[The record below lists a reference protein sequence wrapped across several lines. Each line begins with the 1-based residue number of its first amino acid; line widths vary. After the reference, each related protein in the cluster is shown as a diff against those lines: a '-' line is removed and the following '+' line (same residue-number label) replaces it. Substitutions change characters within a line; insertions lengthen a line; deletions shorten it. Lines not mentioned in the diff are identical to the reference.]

1 MTDRLPASMAGAVD
15 LSGLAARHAR
25 PAAPAAPAPA
35 ADGAAPADGSAPAGG
50 VGVIVDVTDADFAQ
64 VVELS
69 RTVPVIIDIWAEWCG
84 PCKQLTPILERL
96 VTAYEGRIVLAKVDA
111 DRNPQLVQAFQAQ
124 SIPTVAA
131 VIGGRPAALF
141 TGAIP
146 EAQVRDVLEQVLAF
160 AAQEGV
166 TGRLPVGDGAEAPA
180 APEEP
185 PLPPLH
191 QEAHDA
197 LDRGDLAASIDAYER
212 AIVANP
218 RDADA
223 VAGLANVRLLQRL
236 DGTTADGIR
245 SAAAD
250 APTDVAAQ
258 MLVAD
263 LDLSGG
269 HVEDAFAR
277 LLDLVAATTGDERRD
292 VRLRL
297 VDLFEIVG
305 ADDPRVAQ
313 ARRRLTTL
321 LY

>member
-25 PAAPAAPAPA
+25 PPAAQQSAP
-35 ADGAAPADGSAPAGG
+35 ADGAAPPQGAG
-50 VGVIVDVTDADFAQ
+50 GVIVDVGDADFAQ
-64 VVELS
+64 IVELS
-69 RTVPVIIDIWAEWCG
+69 RTVPVVIDIWAEWCG
-84 PCKQLTPILERL
+84 PCTQLTPILERL

-111 DRNPQLVQAFQAQ
+111 DQNPQLVQAFQAQ

-141 TGAIP
+141 TGALP
-146 EAQVRDVLEQVLAF
+146 EAQVADVLEQVLAF

-166 TGRLPVGDGAEAPA
+166 TGRVPMGEAGDEPEVPA
-180 APEEP
+180 EP

-197 LDRGDLAASIDAYER
+197 LDRGDLAAAIDAFER

-218 RDADA
+218 RDGEA
-223 VAGLANVRLLQRL
+223 VAGLANVRLLERL
-236 DGTTADGIR
+236 QGTTADGVR
-245 SAAAD
+245 QAAAD
-250 APTDVAAQ
+250 APHDVAAQ

-263 LDLSGG
+263 LDVSGG

-277 LLDLVAATTGDERRD
+277 LLDLVAATAGEQRQE

-305 ADDPRVAQ
+305 ADDPRVAA

-321 LY
+321 LF

>member
-25 PAAPAAPAPA
+25 PAAPQQPTQ
-35 ADGAAPADGSAPAGG
+35 DGETPQGG
-50 VGVIVDVTDADFAQ
+50 AGVIVDVGDADFAQ
-64 VVELS
+64 IVELS
-69 RTVPVIIDIWAEWCG
+69 RTVPVVVDIWAEWCG
-84 PCKQLTPILERL
+84 PCTQLTPILERL
-96 VTAYEGRIVLAKVDA
+96 VTAYAGRIVLAKVDA

-146 EAQVRDVLEQVLAF
+146 EAQVADVLEQVLAF

-166 TGRLPVGDGAEAPA
+166 TGRLPVGEPGEQPPEPA
-180 APEEP
+180 EP

-197 LDRGDLAASIDAYER
+197 LDRGDLAAAIDAFER
-212 AIVANP
+212 AVVANP
-218 RDADA
+218 RDGEAI
-223 VAGLANVRLLQRL
+223 AGLANVRLLDRL
-236 DGTTADGIR
+236 QGASADEIR
-245 SAAAD
+245 RAAAE
-250 APTDVAAQ
+250 APGDVAAQ

-263 LDLSGG
+263 LDVSGG

-277 LLDLVAATTGDERRD
+277 LLELVAATAGDERQQ

-297 VDLFEIVG
+297 IDLFEIVG
-305 ADDPRVAQ
+305 ADDPRVAA

>member
-25 PAAPAAPAPA
+25 PAAPQQQP
-35 ADGAAPADGSAPAGG
+35 APADGETPNGG

-64 VVELS
+64 IVELS
-69 RTVPVIIDIWAEWCG
+69 RTVPVVIDIWAEWCG
-84 PCKQLTPILERL
+84 PCTQLTPILERL
-96 VTAYEGRIVLAKVDA
+96 VTAYAGRIVLAKVDA

-146 EAQVRDVLEQVLAF
+146 EAQVADVLEQVLAF

-166 TGRLPVGDGAEAPA
+166 TGRLPVGEPGDEPAEPA
-180 APEEP
+180 EP

-197 LDRGDLAASIDAYER
+197 LDRGDLAGAIDAFER

-218 RDADA
+218 RDGEA
-223 VAGLANVRLLQRL
+223 VAGLANVRLLERL
-236 DGTTADGIR
+236 QGASADEIR
-245 SAAAD
+245 RAAAE
-250 APTDVAAQ
+250 APGDVDAQ
-258 MLVAD
+258 MRVAD
-263 LDLSGG
+263 LDVSGG

-277 LLDLVAATTGDERRD
+277 LLELVAATTGDERQQ

-297 VDLFEIVG
+297 LDLFEIVG
-305 ADDPRVAQ
+305 ADDPRVGA

>member
-25 PAAPAAPAPA
+25 PAA
-35 ADGAAPADGSAPAGG
+35 GQQSAPADGSAAPQGG
-50 VGVIVDVTDADFAQ
+50 VGVIVDVGDADFAQ
-64 VVELS
+64 IVELS
-69 RTVPVIIDIWAEWCG
+69 RTVPVVIDIWAEWCG

-96 VTAYEGRIVLAKVDA
+96 VTAYAGRIVLAKVDA
-111 DRNPQLVQAFQAQ
+111 DQNPQLVQAFQAQ

-146 EAQVRDVLEQVLAF
+146 EAQVADVLEQVLAF

-166 TGRLPVGDGAEAPA
+166 TGRLPVGDAGDQSEEPA
-180 APEEP
+180 EP

-197 LDRGDLAASIDAYER
+197 LDRGDLAAAIDAYER

-218 RDADA
+218 RDGDA
-223 VAGLANVRLLQRL
+223 VAGLANVRLLERL
-236 DGTTADGIR
+236 QGTTADGIR
-245 SAAAD
+245 RAAAE
-250 APTDVAAQ
+250 APDDVAAQ

-263 LDLSGG
+263 LDVSGG
-269 HVEDAFAR
+269 HVDDAFAR
-277 LLDLVAATTGDERRD
+277 LLDLVAATTGEQRQD

-297 VDLFEIVG
+297 LDLFEIVG
-305 ADDPRVAQ
+305 ADDPRVAA
-313 ARRRLTTL
+313 ARRRLTML

>member
-25 PAAPAAPAPA
+25 PAAPQQS
-35 ADGAAPADGSAPAGG
+35 APADGVEAPQGG
-50 VGVIVDVTDADFAQ
+50 SVGVIVDVGDADFAQ
-64 VVELS
+64 IVELS
-69 RTVPVIIDIWAEWCG
+69 RTVPVVIDIWAEWCG

-111 DRNPQLVQAFQAQ
+111 DQNPQLVQAFQAQ

-146 EAQVRDVLEQVLAF
+146 EAQVADVLEQVLAF

-166 TGRLPVGDGAEAPA
+166 TGRLPVGEPGAQ
-180 APEEP
+180 PEEPVEP

-197 LDRGDLAASIDAYER
+197 LDRGDYPAAIDAFER

-218 RDADA
+218 RDGEA
-223 VAGLANVRLLQRL
+223 VAGLANVRLLDRL
-236 DGTTADGIR
+236 QGTTADGIR
-245 SAAAD
+245 EAAAA
-250 APTDVAAQ
+250 APDDLAAQ

-263 LDLSGG
+263 LDVSGG
-269 HVEDAFAR
+269 HVDDAFAR
-277 LLDLVAATTGDERRD
+277 LLDLVAATTGEQRQD

-305 ADDPRVAQ
+305 ADDPRVAA

-321 LY
+321 LF

>member
-1 MTDRLPASMAGAVD
+1 MTDRLPPSMAGVVD

-25 PAAPAAPAPA
+25 PAAPAAA
-35 ADGAAPADGSAPAGG
+35 AAPQPGAEGAAPAGG
-50 VGVIVDVTDADFAQ
+50 VGVIVDVGDADFAQ
-64 VVELS
+64 IVELS
-69 RTVPVIIDIWAEWCG
+69 KSVPVVIDIWAEWCG

-111 DRNPQLVQAFQAQ
+111 DQNPQLVQAFQAQ

-146 EAQVRDVLEQVLAF
+146 EAQVQDVLEQVLAF
-160 AAQEGV
+160 AAQEGI
-166 TGRLPVGDGAEAPA
+166 TGRLPMGDGADAPA

-236 DGTTADGIR
+236 QGTTADAIR

-250 APTDVAAQ
+250 APSDAAAQ
-258 MLVAD
+258 MLAAD

>member
-25 PAAPAAPAPA
+25 PAAAQQPAPG
-35 ADGAAPADGSAPAGG
+35 DGDAPQGG

-64 VVELS
+64 IVELS
-69 RTVPVIIDIWAEWCG
+69 RTVPVVVDIWAEWCG
-84 PCKQLTPILERL
+84 PCRQLTPVLERL
-96 VTAYEGRIVLAKVDA
+96 VTGYAGRLVLAKVDA

-146 EAQVRDVLEQVLAF
+146 EAQVADVLEQVLAF

-166 TGRLPVGDGAEAPA
+166 TGRLPVGEPGEQAAEPT
-180 APEEP
+180 EP

-197 LDRGDLAASIDAYER
+197 LDRGDLAGAIDAFER

-218 RDADA
+218 RDGEAI
-223 VAGLANVRLLQRL
+223 AGLANVRLLDRL
-236 DGTTADGIR
+236 QGASADEIR
-245 SAAAD
+245 RAAAD
-250 APTDVAAQ
+250 APSDVDAQ
-258 MLVAD
+258 MRVAD
-263 LDLSGG
+263 LDVSGG

-277 LLDLVAATTGDERRD
+277 LLELVASTTGDERQQ

-297 VDLFEIVG
+297 LDFFEIVG
-305 ADDPRVAQ
+305 ADDPRVAA

>member
-25 PAAPAAPAPA
+25 PAAPQQ
-35 ADGAAPADGSAPAGG
+35 AAPADGTAAPQGG
-50 VGVIVDVTDADFAQ
+50 VGVIVDVGDADFAQ
-64 VVELS
+64 IVELS
-69 RTVPVIIDIWAEWCG
+69 RTVPVVIDIWAEWCG

-96 VTAYEGRIVLAKVDA
+96 VTEYAGRIVLAKVDA
-111 DRNPQLVQAFQAQ
+111 DQNPQLVQAFQAQ

-146 EAQVRDVLEQVLAF
+146 EAQVVDVLEQVLAF

-166 TGRLPVGDGAEAPA
+166 TGRLPVGEPGEPPEEPA
-180 APEEP
+180 EP

-197 LDRGDLAASIDAYER
+197 LDRGDLAAAIDAFER

-218 RDADA
+218 RDGEA
-223 VAGLANVRLLQRL
+223 VAGLANVRLLERL
-236 DGTTADGIR
+236 QGTTADGIR
-245 SAAAD
+245 QAAAE
-250 APTDVAAQ
+250 APDDVAAQ

-263 LDLSGG
+263 LDVSGG
-269 HVEDAFAR
+269 HVDDAFAR
-277 LLDLVAATTGDERRD
+277 LLDLVAATTGEQRQD

-305 ADDPRVAQ
+305 ADDPRVGA